1 METTNK
7 PNSQQTA
14 VATRTV
20 KKTRKV
26 VVSKSVFY
34 SIFVVIFAIAAF
46 FMFCLDKENFLRKQF
61 NAKFLDD
68 IANFFTGT
76 MKINF
81 DVTMMTWI
89 TFFIFVIVFFAV
101 FTTFFF
107 KKNILQ
113 KKEAKQVLKKGEPLS
128 AKQKVV
134 FNVFYFLGAAV
145 LMAGL
150 ILVIF
155 FVVVPR
161 LPLPSAQTDP
171 AFIGHNLLTN
181 TLPTIGIVLLL
192 VSVFPIACLL
202 LFCIFKVI
210 VFLVSLIVS
219 GVSKSVMQS
228 EEYQESVA
236 ATQAAA
242 ADIASSMAEAKGLSG
257 DALARAKDAQKN
269 GPQKKNSMAGFN
281 IFPALDNIDKK
292 YEALE
297 AEAEAKKAE
306 EEAAKAEA
314 DAARAAAIE
323 KGEEVPE
330 VVEEPKEP
338 EPQEITYE
346 EFTQFA
352 YEFQSYLCHQKYYF
366 DLTIIRSFIAG
377 LASSRMILL
386 QGLSGTGKTTLPRV
400 FLEYIGSKAWFF
412 PVQATWRDRSDVTGY
427 FSEFANEFKETEFL
441 KHLYEASYTPEKVN
455 LLVLDEMNISRVEY
469 YFADFLSIFEYPSAD
484 WLVPLIQIH
493 DDVVMPKKLEGGM
506 ARIPTNT
513 WFIGTVNI
521 DDSTFTITDKVYDRV
536 IAIDFEELNIPF
548 ESDYNYDPHPLK
560 CGELEKMFAESKA
573 HDENRLSEE
582 EKLKFLKL
590 AAFTADTFDVKF
602 GNRIMNQIENFVPV
616 FVALGGTKEQAL
628 DLMYANKILRK
639 LNGKFE
645 SYIKDG
651 LVKLIRYLNTEYGK
665 GVFVKT
671 EKLINLIQK
680 KLA

>member
-46 FMFCLDKENFLRKQF
+46 FMFCLDKENFLRKSF

-89 TFFIFVIVFFAV
+89 TFFIFIIVFFAV

-150 ILVIF
+150 ILIIF

-161 LPLPSAQTDP
+161 LPLPSSQTDP

-192 VSVFPIACLL
+192 VSVFPLACLI

-269 GPQKKNSMAGFN
+269 PQKKNSMAGFN

-314 DAARAAAIE
+314 EAARAAAIE

-338 EPQEITYE
+338 ESQEITYE

-441 KHLYEASYTPEKVN
+441 KHLYEASYTPDKVN

-665 GVFVKT
+665 GVFKKT

>member
-1 METTNK
+1 METTNT
-7 PNSQQTA
+7 PNSQHKV
-14 VATRTV
+14 VATKTV
-20 KKTRKV
+20 MKTKKV
-26 VVSKSVFY
+26 LVSKGVFF
-34 SIFVVIFAIAAF
+34 SIFVVIFALAAF

-61 NAKFLDD
+61 NAKFLNS
-68 IANFFTGT
+68 IADFFSGT
-76 MKINF
+76 LKINF

-89 TFFIFVIVFFAV
+89 TFFLFVIVFFAV

-113 KKEAKQVLKKGEPLS
+113 KKEAKQIRKKGEPLS
-128 AKQKVV
+128 AKQKVT
-134 FNVFYFLGAAV
+134 FNVVYFILAGL

-150 ILVIF
+150 ILLILLVL
-155 FVVVPR
+155 VPN
-161 LPLPSAQTDP
+161 LPLPAAQKN
-171 AFIGHNLLTN
+171 ASFIGHNLLTN
-181 TLPTIGIVLLL
+181 TLPTIGIVMLL
-192 VSVFPIACLL
+192 VAIFPAACLV
-202 LFCIFKVI
+202 LFCLFKVI
-210 VFLVSLIVS
+210 VFLISLIVS

-228 EEYQESVA
+228 EEYQESMA

-269 GPQKKNSMAGFN
+269 GQKKNSMAGFN

-292 YEALE
+292 YEE
-297 AEAEAKKAE
+297 IEAKKAE
-306 EEAAKAEA
+306 EEAAKAQAEA
-314 DAARAAAIE
+314 DRQAAIE
-323 KGEEVPE
+323 RGEEVPEIPEQE
-330 VVEEPKEP
+330 VVEEPK
-338 EPQEITYE
+338 EITYE

-441 KHLYEASYTPEKVN
+441 KHLYEASYTPDKVN

-548 ESDYNYDPHPLK
+548 ESDYPYDPHPLK
-560 CGELEKMFAESKA
+560 CGELEKMFAECRA
-573 HDENRLSEE
+573 HEENKLSDE

-628 DLMYANKILRK
+628 DLMFANKILRK

-651 LVKLIRYLNTEYGK
+651 LVKLTRYLNTEYGK
-665 GVFVKT
+665 GVFLKT
-671 EKLINLIQK
+671 EKLVNLISK